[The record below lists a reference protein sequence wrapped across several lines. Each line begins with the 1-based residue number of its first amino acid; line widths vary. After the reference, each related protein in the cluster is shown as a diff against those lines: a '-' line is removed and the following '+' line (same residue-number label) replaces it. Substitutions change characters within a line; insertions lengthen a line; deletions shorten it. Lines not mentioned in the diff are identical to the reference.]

1 MFAQWL
7 STHARCNRNLSC
19 DGGIVCDLCATLPE
33 KPCDPETQAR
43 SAPNRQPHAGLR
55 QCGRKM
61 LSHAL
66 SLAQKWS
73 APPRTADGGAPEQ
86 STLTGTPAQPTDS
99 VSWNLSWLKKTRD
112 DLSRNLRKTRPRLRT
127 RPHAPSRSD
136 PAQRQDH
143 HARC

>member
-73 APPRTADGGAPEQ
+73 APPRTADGGAGDATTSQRIMVALQTVRSLFAFTQLRRDGMPEM
-86 STLTGTPAQPTDS
+86 SL
-99 VSWNLSWLKKTRD
+99 
-112 DLSRNLRKTRPRLRT
+112 
-127 RPHAPSRSD
+127 
-136 PAQRQDH
+136 
-143 HARC
+143 